1 MADFIKTVRSE
12 TAKPQLFA
20 LGEFWNYSVDE
31 LLRYVDGLGTQ
42 VCYVLLIW
50 TYLPHVR

>member
-1 MADFIKTVRSE
+1 MADFITTVRAE

-20 LGEFWNYSVDE
+20 LGEFWKYSTDD

-42 VCYVLLIW
+42 VRNILSFYALIP
-50 TYLPHVR
+50 LVR